1 VEDVTDEIEQTG
13 ATYDTDAF
21 WTVPNVLSVIRL
33 LGVPLFIWL
42 IVGPRADVWA
52 VVVLAIA
59 GLTDLLDGKIARRW
73 HQVSR
78 VGQMLDPIADRL
90 YIFAI
95 VVALLVRGVVPLW
108 IVVALAARD
117 LMLLCLVPSLHS
129 RGFTSLPVHFVGKAA
144 TFCLLYSFPL
154 VLLGHMG
161 GGWTIA
167 RIIGWAFA
175 LWGTGLYW
183 WAGILYVRQAIHL
196 VRTLPPLSSQQPAST
211 SGSAS
216 VHRK

>member
-1 VEDVTDEIEQTG
+1 MTDEIEQTG

-95 VVALLVRGVVPLW
+95 VVALLDAYRETDTVQ
-108 IVVALAARD
+108 ALAAANGDPEAMVLDEDFLVAMEQGFPPSGGMGMGIDRL
-117 LMLLCLVPSLHS
+117 LMALTGLGIRETVL
-129 RGFTSLPVHFVGKAA
+129 
-144 TFCLLYSFPL
+144 FPL
-154 VLLGHMG
+154 VK
-161 GGWTIA
+161 
-167 RIIGWAFA
+167 
-175 LWGTGLYW
+175 
-183 WAGILYVRQAIHL
+183 
-196 VRTLPPLSSQQPAST
+196 PLE
-211 SGSAS
+211 
-216 VHRK
+216 K

>member
-1 VEDVTDEIEQTG
+1 MTDEIEQTG

-78 VGQMLDPIADRL
+78 VGQMRDPIADRL

-144 TFCLLYSFPL
+144 AVCLVCSFPL

-196 VRTLPPLSSQQPAST
+196 VQTLPPLSSQQPAST

>member
-1 VEDVTDEIEQTG
+1 MTDEIEQTG

-117 LMLLCLVPSLHS
+117 LMLLLSL
-129 RGFTSLPVHFVGKAA
+129 
-144 TFCLLYSFPL
+144 
-154 VLLGHMG
+154 
-161 GGWTIA
+161 
-167 RIIGWAFA
+167 
-175 LWGTGLYW
+175 
-183 WAGILYVRQAIHL
+183 IHI
-196 VRTLPPLSSQQPAST
+196 
-211 SGSAS
+211 
-216 VHRK
+216 